1 MIEKILDLS
10 VRNRWFIVLLTAV
23 ACALGVWSLNKLP
36 IDAVPDVTNNQVQIN
51 AIAPALTP
59 VEMEKQITFQIENIL
74 AGTPTLEYTRSFSRN
89 GFAQVTA
96 VFRDKTSIYFARQQ
110 VNERLQEIRQ
120 SLPPEAEVK
129 LGPISTGLGEVYWW
143 AVEYQKPPKDTPVA
157 DGKPGWQSDG
167 SYLTPEGRHLRND
180 FERAVYLRTVQDWII
195 RPQMRTVP
203 GVAGADAIGGYVKQ
217 YQIAP
222 DPAKSI
228 AYGISFADIVK
239 AVEANNASRGAN
251 YVERNGENY
260 VVRAAG
266 RIEDIS
272 EIGEIVVA
280 TRGDTPLRV
289 KDLAEVSIGRELR
302 TGSASLDGHEAVL
315 GTALM
320 LVGGNSRTVSAAAAA
335 KIEAINKAL
344 PPGIVAKTLL
354 NRTQLVDATITTVA
368 KNLAEGA
375 LLVVV
380 ILFALLGNFRAA
392 LITALVIPAAML
404 LTVSGMLQAKVS
416 ANLMSLGAI
425 DFGLIVDGA
434 VIITENCLR
443 HLANRQ
449 HQLGRQLDLP
459 ERLETVRLA
468 AKEMVAPSVY
478 GQAVIMLVYI
488 PLLTF
493 SGVEGKMFEPMA
505 LTVIIALLAAFVLS
519 LTFVPAMIAIAVTGR
534 VQEKPNRLVRGLA
547 DLYRSALTRSLKVPG
562 LVLGVGAAAF
572 ALSVMVFL
580 SLGQEFN
587 PTLDEKNLVIE
598 ARRIPSTS
606 LAQSQAMQL
615 DLEQAVSKFREVA
628 FVFSRVG
635 TPDIAADPMPPNAAD
650 TYVVLKPQEEW
661 PDPSLTKAELI
672 ERMEPEL
679 QKLVGTSF
687 SFSQP
692 IQMRFNELIA
702 GVREDIAV
710 KIFGDE
716 FEPMLKS
723 ANEVA
728 GVLRGIHGAQ
738 DVRVEQVTGLPF
750 VEIGIDKKEISRRGL
765 SIAAVQDVIGTA
777 IGGREAGL
785 VFEGD
790 RRFRIVVR
798 LSGCAARQ
806 CRRDSRPSGAA
817 AGRGRGAVAH
827 DDSPARRGLADVHG
841 GAQPGQPRKR
851 KAPRRGD
858 GECARPGHRLGG
870 ARSPGEDFA
879 RRKAA
884 VRILDRLG
892 RTVREPRLGARAPDH
907 RGAGLLCD
915 DLSDPVRGAGLRARR
930 AAGVQR
936 GAARAVGRHRGALA
950 ARHAVLGLGRGGLH
964 RPVRR
969 RRAQRAGDA
978 DLHQAAHRA
987 RPASAG
993 GDHRGRGHDG

>member
-10 VRNRWFIVLLTAV
+10 VRHRWFIVLLTAV

-203 GVAGADAIGGYVKQ
+203 GIAGADAIGGYVKQ

-344 PPGIVAKTLL
+344 PPGIVAKTAAEP
-354 NRTQLVDATITTVA
+354 DATGRRHHHHGRQEPGGGRASRRRHPVRPARQFSRGIDHGAGDSGRDAVDGHRHAAGKSQRQPDESRRDRLRPDRRRRRHHHRKLSPAPRQPAAPARPPARSSGAAGDRAARRQGDGCAVRLRAGGDHAGLHPAADVFRRRRQDVRADGADRHHRLALGVRAVA
-368 KNLAEGA
+368 DIRSGDDRDRRHRACAGKAEPAGSRACRSLPVGAHAVIEGA
-375 LLVVV
+375 
-380 ILFALLGNFRAA
+380 GPRAGCRRRGLCA
-392 LITALVIPAAML
+392 ERHGLSVARTGVQPDARRKEPRDRGAANSQH
-404 LTVSGMLQAKVS
+404 VA
-416 ANLMSLGAI
+416 GAI
-425 DFGLIVDGA
+425 AGHAVRSRTGGFEISRSGVRVLPRRDARYRRRSDAAERRGYLRHPEAAGGMARSVADKGRTDRTHGARIAETGGHQFQLLPADPDALQRADRRCSRGYRGQDIRRRVRADAEIRQRSGRRVAGHSWRPGRQGRAGDGA
-434 VIITENCLR
+434 AVRRNR
-443 HLANRQ
+443 HRQ
-449 HQLGRQLDLP
+449 
-459 ERLETVRLA
+459 
-468 AKEMVAPSVY
+468 
-478 GQAVIMLVYI
+478 
-488 PLLTF
+488 
-493 SGVEGKMFEPMA
+493 EG
-505 LTVIIALLAAFVLS
+505 
-519 LTFVPAMIAIAVTGR
+519 
-534 VQEKPNRLVRGLA
+534 
-547 DLYRSALTRSLKVPG
+547 
-562 LVLGVGAAAF
+562 
-572 ALSVMVFL
+572 
-580 SLGQEFN
+580 
-587 PTLDEKNLVIE
+587 
-598 ARRIPSTS
+598 
-606 LAQSQAMQL
+606 
-615 DLEQAVSKFREVA
+615 
-628 FVFSRVG
+628 
-635 TPDIAADPMPPNAAD
+635 DIAAGLEHCRRSGRDRYRDRRAGG
-650 TYVVLKPQEEW
+650 
-661 PDPSLTKAELI
+661 
-672 ERMEPEL
+672 R
-679 QKLVGTSF
+679 
-687 SFSQP
+687 
-692 IQMRFNELIA
+692 A
-702 GVREDIAV
+702 GVRRRPPFPD
-710 KIFGDE
+710 
-716 FEPMLKS
+716 
-723 ANEVA
+723 
-728 GVLRGIHGAQ
+728 RGPA
-738 DVRVEQVTGLPF
+738 
-750 VEIGIDKKEISRRGL
+750 
-765 SIAAVQDVIGTA
+765 
-777 IGGREAGL
+777 
-785 VFEGD
+785 
-790 RRFRIVVR
+790 
-798 LSGCAARQ
+798 SGCAARQ
-806 CRRDSRPSGAA
+806 CRRDPQAFRC
-817 AGRGRGAVAH
+817 RCR
-827 DDSPARRGLADVHG
+827 
-841 GAQPGQPRKR
+841 
-851 KAPRRGD
+851 
-858 GECARPGHRLGG
+858 
-870 ARSPGEDFA
+870 
-879 RRKAA
+879 
-884 VRILDRLG
+884 
-892 RTVREPRLGARAPDH
+892 ARA
-907 RGAGLLCD
+907 G
-915 DLSDPVRGAGLRARR
+915 
-930 AAGVQR
+930 
-936 GAARAVGRHRGALA
+936 
-950 ARHAVLGLGRGGLH
+950 
-964 RPVRR
+964 R
-969 RRAQRAGDA
+969 RRA
-978 DLHQAAHRA
+978 
-987 RPASAG
+987 
-993 GDHRGRGHDG
+993 

>member
-10 VRNRWFIVLLTAV
+10 VRHRWFIVLLTAV

-157 DGKPGWQSDG
+157 DGKPGWQGDG

-203 GVAGADAIGGYVKQ
+203 GIAGADAIGGYVKQ

-344 PPGIVAKTLL
+344 PPGIVAKTVL

-368 KNLAEGA
+368 TNLAEGA

-392 LITALVIPAAML
+392 LITALVIPAA
-404 LTVSGMLQAKVS
+404 A
-416 ANLMSLGAI
+416 
-425 DFGLIVDGA
+425 
-434 VIITENCLR
+434 CC
-443 HLANRQ
+443 RQ
-449 HQLGRQLDLP
+449 
-459 ERLETVRLA
+459 
-468 AKEMVAPSVY
+468 
-478 GQAVIMLVYI
+478 
-488 PLLTF
+488 
-493 SGVEGKMFEPMA
+493 
-505 LTVIIALLAAFVLS
+505 
-519 LTFVPAMIAIAVTGR
+519 
-534 VQEKPNRLVRGLA
+534 
-547 DLYRSALTRSLKVPG
+547 
-562 LVLGVGAAAF
+562 
-572 ALSVMVFL
+572 
-580 SLGQEFN
+580 
-587 PTLDEKNLVIE
+587 
-598 ARRIPSTS
+598 
-606 LAQSQAMQL
+606 
-615 DLEQAVSKFREVA
+615 
-628 FVFSRVG
+628 
-635 TPDIAADPMPPNAAD
+635 
-650 TYVVLKPQEEW
+650 
-661 PDPSLTKAELI
+661 
-672 ERMEPEL
+672 
-679 QKLVGTSF
+679 
-687 SFSQP
+687 
-692 IQMRFNELIA
+692 
-702 GVREDIAV
+702 
-710 KIFGDE
+710 
-716 FEPMLKS
+716 KS
-723 ANEVA
+723 AP
-728 GVLRGIHGAQ
+728 
-738 DVRVEQVTGLPF
+738 T
-750 VEIGIDKKEISRRGL
+750 
-765 SIAAVQDVIGTA
+765 
-777 IGGREAGL
+777 
-785 VFEGD
+785 
-790 RRFRIVVR
+790 
-798 LSGCAARQ
+798 
-806 CRRDSRPSGAA
+806 
-817 AGRGRGAVAH
+817 
-827 DDSPARRGLADVHG
+827 
-841 GAQPGQPRKR
+841 
-851 KAPRRGD
+851 
-858 GECARPGHRLGG
+858 
-870 ARSPGEDFA
+870 
-879 RRKAA
+879 
-884 VRILDRLG
+884 
-892 RTVREPRLGARAPDH
+892 
-907 RGAGLLCD
+907 
-915 DLSDPVRGAGLRARR
+915 
-930 AAGVQR
+930 
-936 GAARAVGRHRGALA
+936 
-950 ARHAVLGLGRGGLH
+950 
-964 RPVRR
+964 
-969 RRAQRAGDA
+969 
-978 DLHQAAHRA
+978 
-987 RPASAG
+987 
-993 GDHRGRGHDG
+993 